1 MDMSEATNT
10 TAATMI
16 DQILAWVSTDAD
28 TAETVRPAL
37 EALTLDQLT
46 ETFANVQAD
55 QAVQDDLRARLIAD
69 VDLRLVVSPHT
80 TWGTAFDRFTVAQGA
95 ISILEGQAQHYDL
108 TTDEL
113 VAAITANGDSIR
125 LTIEMYGDPRRDRV
139 YGSKTAYYAWRCRV
153 RDGVAT
159 ATADARREAAARK
172 RQQDEARWEKMGMT
186 RCDRCGGAG
195 GHDGW
200 PGFTCYGCGGAGAT
214 A

>member
-1 MDMSEATNT
+1 
-10 TAATMI
+10 MI
-16 DQILAWVSTDAD
+16 DQIMATLGTDAD
-28 TAETVRPAL
+28 TAATVRPAL
-37 EALTLDQLT
+37 EALTLDQLA
-46 ETFANVQAD
+46 ETLTTVQAD
-55 QAVQDDLRARLIAD
+55 QTKQDDLRARLVAD

-80 TWGTAFDRFTVAQGA
+80 TWGTSFDRYTVAQGA
-95 ISILEGQAQHYDL
+95 LSILEGQAAHYDL
-108 TTDEL
+108 TTEEL

-125 LTIEMYGDPRRDRV
+125 LTIEMYGDPRLDRV
-139 YGSKTAYYAWRCRV
+139 YGSRTAFYAWRCRV

-172 RQQDEARWEKMGMT
+172 RQQDDARWEQMGMT

-195 GHDGW
+195 GHKGW

>member
-1 MDMSEATNT
+1 MSETTNT

-46 ETFANVQAD
+46 ETFTNVQAD

-125 LTIEMYGDPRRDRV
+125 LTIEMYGDPRHDRV

-172 RQQDEARWEKMGMT
+172 RQQDDARWEQMGMT